1 LIVYLNGQFLP
12 AEEAR
17 VSVFDRG
24 FLLGDAIYDGLR
36 VQGGRIIAL
45 DRHINRT
52 TLGLAQ
58 THISGFDPARIEPI
72 TQELLE
78 RNRCRDAFIYWQ
90 ISRGT
95 PAPGHPV
102 RGRTAE
108 PGIEPTVFAYCE
120 AVAGVETHTTPN
132 LVRVSLAEDL
142 RWSMGHIKATSLI
155 GGVIA
160 AMGAQAAGNS
170 DAILCRDN
178 LVSEATATNVII
190 AKDGAMAT
198 PDLESTSILEGATR
212 ALLLEAE
219 PSIEQRPVTVDEL
232 RGADEIMILG
242 TRTMLA
248 AVSHI
253 DGEPLGVAG
262 ETGSPGPIAT
272 KLLASLVAAIL
283 RDIDSQNG

>member
-1 LIVYLNGQFLP
+1 MIVYLNGHYLP
-12 AEEAR
+12 AGEAR

-24 FLLGDAIYDGLR
+24 FLLGDSIYDGLR
-36 VQGGRIIAL
+36 AEQGRIVAL
-45 DRHINRT
+45 DRHIRRT
-52 TLGLAQ
+52 ELGLAQ
-58 THISGFDPARIEPI
+58 THISGFDTARIEPV
-72 TQELLE
+72 TQELLT
-78 RNRCRDAFIYWQ
+78 RNNCQDAFVYWQ

-108 PGIEPTVFAYCE
+108 VGIEPTVFAYVE
-120 AVAGVETHTTPN
+120 SVPGVRTHTVPR
-132 LVRVSLAEDL
+132 LLRVSLADDL

-160 AMGAQAAGNS
+160 ATEAQAQGNS
-170 DAILCRDN
+170 DAILRRDN

-190 AKDGAMAT
+190 AKDGRLST
-198 PDLESTSILEGATR
+198 PDLESTSILEGVTR

-219 PSIEQRPVTVDEL
+219 PAIEQRPITPDEL
-232 RGADEIMILG
+232 VDADEVMLLG

-253 DGEPLGVAG
+253 DSEPLGVAG
-262 ETGSPGPIAT
+262 STGSPGPIAT
-272 KLLASLVAAIL
+272 KLLGSLVGAIL
-283 RDIDSQNG
+283 RDVDSQNG